1 MRSGELGNLKI
12 SPSCAGQHKRR
23 QAVLACTS
31 LVAKLPSRERDFF
44 HRFHGPFGI
53 LLFTISRFTRHESW
67 FPESRNHARIVSDD
81 YANKR
86 N

>member
-1 MRSGELGNLKI
+1 
-12 SPSCAGQHKRR
+12 
-23 QAVLACTS
+23 
-31 LVAKLPSRERDFF
+31 LPSRERDFF

-53 LLFTISRFTRHESW
+53 LLFTISRSTRHESW
-67 FPESRNHARIVSDD
+67 FPESRNHDRIESNA

>member
-1 MRSGELGNLKI
+1 MRSGELRNLKI
-12 SPSCAGQHKRR
+12 SPSCAAQRNDR
-23 QAVLACTS
+23 QVVRACTS
-31 LVAKLPSRERDFF
+31 LVAELPSRERDFF

-53 LLFTISRFTRHESW
+53 LLFTISRSTRHESW
-67 FPESRNHARIVSDD
+67 FPESRNHDRIESNA